1 MLAMRLFV
9 AVHLSEEIRA
19 ALAAVQDRLR
29 SVRAE
34 VSWVRPGNLH
44 LTLKFLGEVEAE
56 RLDPLCA
63 ALAGIA
69 PPVSSFEAA
78 VAGVGSFGGRVPR
91 VIWAG
96 VGDGTEALVALAGH
110 VDAALAAVGFPRESR
125 PFSPHLTLGR
135 VRSPRNVAELAG
147 ALRSEARGAFG
158 RVSVGAFHLMESQ
171 LHPQGSIYTVRQ
183 SFSLGAG

>member
-9 AVHLSEEIRA
+9 AVHLSEEVRA

-56 RLDPLCA
+56 RQERLGA
-63 ALAGIA
+63 ALAGIVPTT
-69 PPVSSFEAA
+69 PPFEAA
-78 VAGVGSFGGRVPR
+78 VTGVGSFGGRVPR
-91 VIWAG
+91 VVWAG
-96 VGDGTEALVALAGH
+96 VGDGAEALVTLAGR

-135 VRSPRNVAELAG
+135 VRSPRNVVELVE
-147 ALRSEARGAFG
+147 ALRREAHGAFG
-158 RVSVGAFHLMESQ
+158 RVNVGAFCLMESQ